1 MQAVKEGH
9 IFANDGY
16 LINKDAVK
24 DSTQYNFVKNVAGVF
39 LWDSTTVVLHGRV
52 VGGDIQGTKPLGRS
66 LSQNNLGDS
75 LKIVMQLEGDNTS
88 WLIRKQNDETVKS
101 ADYKVAFG
109 LNEGDTT
116 QVNVTRHT
124 LTIRPDQN
132 TGEYEVALH
141 PAKYKVIEVSAQ
153 GYATLFQQGKVGE
166 TLDLTFNVDG
176 DTCVYNRI
184 YHAVPDVEVKQF
196 NPRDEQYFG
205 TKQITSTDNIGSHY
219 DIATWYYRKLENGDS
234 IATYAFEHPV
244 FMAGTPYGW
253 ILQAC
258 EKYYWNNEPN
268 NQVDIV
274 NLNGGRVTIQNAM
287 LSKNEQTTVELDEN
301 GGGSYVFTPDNKN
314 FLLTGKSALKNVS
327 ITLEYD
333 NSFFDIK
340 PLNGKIMSGYV
351 MASTPKTDGRKGV
364 MAGEPHLFEILRDP
378 PGSVRRHTSRKALN

>member
-1 MQAVKEGH
+1 M
-9 IFANDGY
+9 
-16 LINKDAVK
+16 
-24 DSTQYNFVKNVAGVF
+24 
-39 LWDSTTVVLHGRV
+39 
-52 VGGDIQGTKPLGRS
+52 
-66 LSQNNLGDS
+66 
-75 LKIVMQLEGDNTS
+75 
-88 WLIRKQNDETVKS
+88 
-101 ADYKVAFG
+101 
-109 LNEGDTT
+109 
-116 QVNVTRHT
+116 
-124 LTIRPDQN
+124 
-132 TGEYEVALH
+132 
-141 PAKYKVIEVSAQ
+141 
-153 GYATLFQQGKVGE
+153 
-166 TLDLTFNVDG
+166 
-176 DTCVYNRI
+176 YNRI
-184 YHAVPDVEVKQF
+184 YHAVPDVDVKQF

-205 TKQITSTDNIGSHY
+205 TKQITSTDNIGNHY

-234 IATYAFEHPV
+234 IATYAFEYPV

-274 NLNGGRVTIQNAM
+274 NLNGGCVTIQNAM

-378 PGSVRRHTSRKALN
+378 PGSGSSAYIEEGSKLSYGYTFDLNASAGVKFALNKGENANIYNGTVIVPQLAVAGTEAGTIMETSKKNVFAIDAITNFGTGWTYSYNFDVTERIQRRARHPRETLSTAEDSRRRQFRGKGRFRQQSHH